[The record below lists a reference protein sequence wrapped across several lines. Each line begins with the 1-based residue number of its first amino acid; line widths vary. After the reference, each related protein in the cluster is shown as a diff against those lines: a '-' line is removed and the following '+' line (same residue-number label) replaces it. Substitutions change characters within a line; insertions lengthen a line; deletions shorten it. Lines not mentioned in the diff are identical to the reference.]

1 MTGFVIINKRSGDSS
16 AYCVNK
22 VKRKFDKKCGHLGT
36 LDPLASGVLPIG
48 VGQAVRLF
56 DTFINKEKVYLA
68 TFDFSYST
76 PSLDLETEPDGYS
89 EVLPET
95 SDIERVIP
103 KLIGEIEQIPP
114 SYSAKFVDGKRSYK
128 LARKGIEVQLP
139 PKRVNIYGIKLIEK
153 LSDSKYKFEI
163 RCGGGTYI
171 RSIVRDMAVLLN
183 CRGVMTELIRV
194 RSGKFDIERSVSL
207 EEFLASEDPSVYLV
221 KADEVLDYPPIV
233 LEQHSAKRLL
243 DGVFDSYNYPDG
255 LYKVYNQ
262 NEFWGVGEV
271 KDEILKMKVYVRD
284 L

>member
-22 VKRKFDKKCGHLGT
+22 VKRKLGKKCGHLGT
-36 LDPLASGVLPIG
+36 LDPLASGVLPVG

-56 DTFINKEKVYLA
+56 DIFINKEKVYIA

-89 EVLPET
+89 AALPEV
-95 SDIERVIP
+95 SDIENVIP
-103 KLIGEIEQIPP
+103 KLVGEIEQIPP
-114 SYSAKFVDGKRSYK
+114 TYSAKFIDGKRSYK

-139 PKRVNIYGIKLIEK
+139 PKKVNIYGIRLLEK
-153 LSDSKYKFEI
+153 VSDSKYKFEI

-171 RSIVRDMAVLLN
+171 RSIVRDMADLLN
-183 CRGVMTELIRV
+183 CRGVMTELV
-194 RSGKFDIERSVSL
+194 RIKSGKFDIERSVSL
-207 EEFLASEDPSVYLV
+207 EDFLIAEDPSVYLV
-221 KADEVLDYPPIV
+221 KADEFLDYPSIV
-233 LEQHSAKRLL
+233 LEPPFAKRLL
-243 DGVFDSYNYPDG
+243 DGVYDSYDYNDG

-262 NEFWGVGEV
+262 KEFWGVGEV
-271 KDEILKMKVYVRD
+271 KDKILKMKVYVRD

>member
-22 VKRKFDKKCGHLGT
+22 VKRKFLKKCGHLGT

-56 DTFINKEKVYLA
+56 DIFVNKEKVYIA

-89 EVLPET
+89 EVLPEV

-103 KLIGEIEQIPP
+103 KLIGEMEQIPP

-128 LARKGIEVQLP
+128 LARKGIEVNLP
-139 PKRVNIYGIKLIEK
+139 PKKVNIYGIKLVQK
-153 LSDSKYKFEI
+153 LSESKYKFEI

-171 RSIVRDMAVLLN
+171 RAIVRDMASLLS

-207 EEFLASEDPSVYLV
+207 EDFLAAEDPSVFLI
-221 KADEVLDYPPIV
+221 KADEVLDYPSIV
-233 LEQHSAKRLL
+233 LEPTSAKRLL
-243 DGVFDSYNYPDG
+243 DGVFDSYDFNDG

-271 KDEILKMKVYVRD
+271 KDKILKMKVYVRD

>member
-1 MTGFVIINKRSGDSS
+1 MTGFIIINKRSGDSS

-22 VKRKFDKKCGHLGT
+22 VKRKLGKKCGHLGT
-36 LDPLASGVLPIG
+36 LDPLASGVLPVC

-56 DTFINKEKVYLA
+56 DIFINKEKVYIA

-89 EVLPET
+89 ETLPKV

-103 KLIGEIEQIPP
+103 NLVGEIEQIPP

-139 PKRVNIYGIKLIEK
+139 PKKVNIYGINLLEK
-153 LSDSKYKFEI
+153 VTDSKYKFEI

-171 RSIVRDMAVLLN
+171 RSIVRDMASLLN

-194 RSGKFDIERSVSL
+194 KSGKFDIERSVSL
-207 EEFLASEDPSVYLV
+207 EDFLTAEDPSVYLI
-221 KADEVLDYPPIV
+221 KADEVLDYPSIV
-233 LEQHSAKRLL
+233 LEPTFAKRLL
-243 DGVFDSYNYPDG
+243 DGVYDSYDYSDG

-262 NEFWGVGEV
+262 KEFWGIGEV
-271 KDEILKMKVYVRD
+271 KDKILKMKVYVRD